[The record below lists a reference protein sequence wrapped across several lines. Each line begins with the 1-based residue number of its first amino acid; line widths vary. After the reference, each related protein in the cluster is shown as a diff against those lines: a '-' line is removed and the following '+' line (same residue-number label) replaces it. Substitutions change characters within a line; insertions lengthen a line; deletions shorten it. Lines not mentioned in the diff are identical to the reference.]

1 MLRSTVVRDWSSRAG
16 LLALGLGAA
25 LLLPASGYAQAPEDA
40 KQRDKEIAELKAK
53 IDTLLRER
61 AVYENLASDP
71 STPPDKKAEYTDTMA
86 NLRAQLAKLMK
97 DRAGAEFAGYAQDA
111 EKEAVEARLKALQ
124 GALAQQADRVKE
136 DETARLKDELKKIEA
151 VRQQRAKEVQDLE
164 AKIRALSEKLKAG
177 QPARPAGGDARPQPE
192 WRFEF
197 APAQHQAVE
206 EIILRKVDGK
216 WEVVNPKALQPEQP
230 RRVEFVPAESGG
242 RRVILN
248 PVEVRPGMPGQP
260 ASPASRIDELEKK
273 IDRALQ
279 QIEQLR
285 RERNRSRSGAAL
297 TPEAT
302 PEAPKVIRVILDDE
316 ELQNLVLPAGRSPG
330 VERK

>member
-1 MLRSTVVRDWSSRAG
+1 MVRGWSSRAG

-25 LLLPASGYAQAPEDA
+25 MLLPASGYAQAPEDA
-40 KQRDKEIAELKAK
+40 KQRDKVIAELKASIEKLDK
-53 IDTLLRER
+53 IIQEWEL
-61 AVYENLASDP
+61 
-71 STPPDKKAEYTDTMA
+71 KARNPEAEPGYAKARTEMQDVK
-86 NLRAQLAKLMK
+86 AKLAQAMK

-124 GALAQQADRVKE
+124 GALAQQADRAKE

-177 QPARPAGGDARPQPE
+177 QPARPAGGDARAQPE
-192 WRFEF
+192 WRLEF

-216 WEVVNPKALQPEQP
+216 WEVVNPKARQPEQP
-230 RRVEFVPAESGG
+230 RRVEVVPAEMGG

-248 PVEVRPGMPGQP
+248 PIEVRPGTPGQP

-285 RERNRSRSGAAL
+285 REMNRSRSGAAL

-302 PEAPKVIRVILDDE
+302 PEAPKVLRVILDDG